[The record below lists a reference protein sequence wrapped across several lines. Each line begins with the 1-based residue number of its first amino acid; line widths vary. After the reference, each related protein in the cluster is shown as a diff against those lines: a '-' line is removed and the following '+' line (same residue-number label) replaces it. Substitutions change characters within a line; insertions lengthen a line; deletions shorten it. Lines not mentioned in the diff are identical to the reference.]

1 MEVMTVLLG
10 KPIFSVSS
18 DSIRLS
24 TQLPRDRMYSLKPLS
39 LILDSMSDDDLFFKD
54 AFEKYAARSRSSP
67 FDSMTYFEYHT
78 RCMICPQ
85 SAPNPRSV
93 RPVVDQIG
101 YKVWLRPKVC
111 QLSLL
116 TPA

>member
-1 MEVMTVLLG
+1 MLG

-24 TQLPRDRMYSLKPLS
+24 TQLPRDRIYSLKPLP
-39 LILDSMSDDDLFFKD
+39 LILDATNDDDLFFKD
-54 AFEKYAARSRSSP
+54 AFEKYAARLPSLL

-78 RCMICPQ
+78 RYMICLP
-85 SAPNPRSV
+85 SAPNPRSL
-93 RPVVDQIG
+93 RPVINDIG

-111 QLSLL
+111 DLS
-116 TPA
+116 PALPGLA